1 VSDRSPTGHYCD
13 IAPRFRWTVEWGGS
27 ALRDILVR
35 TLPAQLGVDA
45 EQVTRLRD
53 VYVRRTGGSGRAT
66 DLRLRFDG
74 GEVPV
79 PGYAVR
85 AVLATPDG
93 RPLGSSAVRLTAVR
107 EADTVARL
115 RAEGS
120 GWGHGVGMCQWG
132 AVGRARAGQS
142 ASVILSTYVPG
153 SRVARW
159 Y

>member
-1 VSDRSPTGHYCD
+1 
-13 IAPRFRWTVEWGGS
+13 
-27 ALRDILVR
+27 
-35 TLPAQLGVDA
+35 
-45 EQVTRLRD
+45 
-53 VYVRRTGGSGRAT
+53 
-66 DLRLRFDG
+66 
-74 GEVPV
+74 VPV

-142 ASVILSTYVPG
+142 ASVILSTYFPG